1 MSPEEESTMQFG
13 KSSSSGLRGICAIA
27 ALAASAWFCASA
39 HAAQQNY
46 TIECTG
52 GPDAE
57 AIYQYSV
64 DSYKRAVRMAK
75 LVGKEIKDK
84 EFLLDGKPG
93 NSVKFIDDKLIM
105 VYRNEELNTYTIVL
119 PVFGGKGNMKIG
131 NVANEKEHPDGCVLS
146 CARK

>member
-1 MSPEEESTMQFG
+1 MRSG
-13 KSSSSGLRGICAIA
+13 KSNSFAMRGWRTA
-27 ALAASAWFCASA
+27 ATLAAITLSCADA

-57 AIYQYSV
+57 AVYQYSV
-64 DSYKRAVRMAK
+64 DSYKRAVRMAR
-75 LVGKEIKDK
+75 LVGKEVKDK

-105 VYRNEELNTYTIVL
+105 VYQNEELNTYTIVL

-131 NVANEKEHPDGCVLS
+131 NVANEKEHPEGFVLV